1 MALSPIICCFVTLSA
16 SAPVGSVGEGGDAT
30 IRLINVLFLVAS
42 VEEKFHEPYGDLSN
56 LTLTRASNW
65 RVSLRKEREVPTEQG
80 NLSLL
85 DDPVAQELLHSTNLA
100 RLAYTWRD
108 GTPRVVPIWFH
119 WDGQAIVLGSP
130 PNAPKVDVLPD
141 NSKVALTIDRDEW
154 PYHALLIRGTA
165 NVETVEGVTAEYVA
179 CAERYFGE
187 EQGWEWVGRVRQRFP
202 QMVRISVRPEWVS
215 ILDFETRFP
224 SAIAAAMSD

>member
-1 MALSPIICCFVTLSA
+1 MA
-16 SAPVGSVGEGGDAT
+16 
-30 IRLINVLFLVAS
+30 
-42 VEEKFHEPYGDLSN
+42 
-56 LTLTRASNW
+56 
-65 RVSLRKEREVPTEQG
+65 TEQG
-80 NLSLL
+80 DLALL

-108 GTPRVVPIWFH
+108 GTPRVIPIWFH
-119 WDGQAIVLGSP
+119 WDGETIVLGTP
-130 PNAPKVDVLPD
+130 PLSPKVDVLPT

-165 NVETVEGVTAEYVA
+165 QVETVEGVTPEYEM

-187 EQGWEWVGRVRQRFP
+187 EQGREWVEGVRQMYP
-202 QMVRISVRPEWVS
+202 QMVRITVRPEWVG

-224 SAIAAAMSD
+224 SAIEAVMSGQ

>member
-1 MALSPIICCFVTLSA
+1 VT
-16 SAPVGSVGEGGDAT
+16 
-30 IRLINVLFLVAS
+30 
-42 VEEKFHEPYGDLSN
+42 
-56 LTLTRASNW
+56 
-65 RVSLRKEREVPTEQG
+65 TEQG
-80 NLSLL
+80 VLSLL

-108 GTPRVVPIWFH
+108 GSPRVVPIWFH
-119 WDGQAIVLGSP
+119 WDGEAIVLGSP
-130 PNAPKVDVLPD
+130 PDAPKVNVLPD

-165 NVETVEGVTAEYVA
+165 HVETVEGVTPEYVA

-187 EQGWEWVGRVRQRFP
+187 EQGREWVGGVRQMFP

-215 ILDFETRFP
+215 VLNFQTRFP
-224 SAIAAAMSD
+224 SAIAVAMSGQ